1 MSQKNVLVGTEE
13 VTRMIEVVCDR
24 WSSNPELVLDV
35 VLRFGKMVIP
45 EHPLVCAK
53 TLRERK
59 AAQARTRFVVVERE
73 QLRSIEWAGYDEGW
87 EHCPVCKGIDMPEG
101 GHTSD
106 CWLGNAL
113 KEV

>member
-1 MSQKNVLVGTEE
+1 MSQKDVLVDVGE

-24 WSSNPELVLDV
+24 WSSNPELVLDA
-35 VLRFGKMVIP
+35 VLRFGEMVIP

-73 QLRSIEWAGYDEGW
+73 KLQELTSPG
-87 EHCPVCKGIDMPEG
+87 CPVCHHYKEFGCAD
-101 GHTSD
+101 D
-106 CWLGNAL
+106 CWLGNLL
-113 KEV
+113 KEA